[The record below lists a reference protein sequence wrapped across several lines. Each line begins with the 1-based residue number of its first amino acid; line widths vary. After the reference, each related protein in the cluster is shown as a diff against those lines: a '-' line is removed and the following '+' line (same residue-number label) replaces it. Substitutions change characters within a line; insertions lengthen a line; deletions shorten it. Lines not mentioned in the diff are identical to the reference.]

1 MHLAEK
7 IAEYLR
13 AAGLDVRIAEPVTFA
28 LVGLVES
35 AATRWLDSPGGV
47 SSEELSTDLTG

>member
-1 MHLAEK
+1 VHLAEK

-28 LVGLVES
+28 LVG
-35 AATRWLDSPGGV
+35 WWSPPLPAGWIAPVG
-47 SSEELSTDLTG
+47 